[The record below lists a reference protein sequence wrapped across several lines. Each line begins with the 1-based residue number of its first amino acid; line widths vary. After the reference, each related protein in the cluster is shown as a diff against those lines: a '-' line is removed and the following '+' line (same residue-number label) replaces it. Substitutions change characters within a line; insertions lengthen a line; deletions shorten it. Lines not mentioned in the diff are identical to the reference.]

1 MTAAAARSRTARDFP
16 EGFRAGTVDSSVRYG
31 IVLVLL
37 GCGADPNGGAAGGGG
52 HLPDVDAA
60 RPDASSMPDA
70 SMDASRPDAS
80 QTPDASRPPDA
91 SQTPDASQVPD
102 AFVQPDAS
110 ARPACLNG
118 RGWAAFRFH
127 YSPNNGTNAIV
138 DAFGLSDSSNWEAT
152 PVYSTSVVDSGNGGG
167 LEIASGN
174 WILIRYSVVGLTQ
187 INAASF
193 SVYGRSYDTTTSG
206 SFEAW
211 TPLYGSASS
220 PTDSVSNAWPY
231 AWTTVDFT
239 GFVQVGDDPG
249 LTGVRLYA
257 GPNSNDLAI
266 HAVELC
272 IDGQ

>member
-1 MTAAAARSRTARDFP
+1 
-16 EGFRAGTVDSSVRYG
+16 VRYG
-31 IVLVLL
+31 IVLLL
-37 GCGADPNGGAAGGGG
+37 AVGCGSDPNGGAASSGG

-60 RPDASSMPDA
+60 QPRPDASSMPDA
-70 SMDASRPDAS
+70 STSADASTPDAWQMPDAARNDAS
-80 QTPDASRPPDA
+80 QPDAFIP
-91 SQTPDASQVPD
+91 PD

-110 ARPACLNG
+110 TRPACLNG

-174 WILIRYSVVGLTQ
+174 WILIRYSVAGLTQ
-187 INAASF
+187 INGARF
-193 SVYGRSYDTTTSG
+193 SMYGRSYDTTTSG

-220 PTDSVSNAWPY
+220 PTNSVSNAWPY

-249 LTGVRLYA
+249 LTGIRLYA

-266 HAVELC
+266 HTVELC